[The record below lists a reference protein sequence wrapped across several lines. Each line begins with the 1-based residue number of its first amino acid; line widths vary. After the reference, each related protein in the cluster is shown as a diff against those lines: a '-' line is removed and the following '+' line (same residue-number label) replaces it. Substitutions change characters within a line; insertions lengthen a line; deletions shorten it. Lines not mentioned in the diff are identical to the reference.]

1 MVDGLNQALVL
12 GQLVPEQT
20 VEKEEKEESNL
31 LVREVQVPQEEG
43 WGEQVVLLQ
52 PVQAQLQERVVEGQ
66 ERVVEPGQ
74 KLAREFRVPE
84 LPQQLGQEGEEER
97 YLAVHLQKMEVGVS
111 HHYFLTGPLQQEQE
125 VELHQKP
132 AQGFQV

>member
-20 VEKEEKEESNL
+20 VEKEESNL

-66 ERVVEPGQ
+66 ERVVDPGQ

>member
-20 VEKEEKEESNL
+20 VEKEESNL

-97 YLAVHLQKMEVGVS
+97 YLEAHLQKMEVGVS
-111 HHYFLTGPLQQEQE
+111 HHYLLTGPLQQEQE

>member
-1 MVDGLNQALVL
+1 MVDVLNQALVL

-20 VEKEEKEESNL
+20 EETEESNL

-84 LPQQLGQEGEEER
+84 LPQQSGQEGEEER
-97 YLAVHLQKMEVGVS
+97 YLEVHLQKMEVGVS

>member
-20 VEKEEKEESNL
+20 VEKEESNL

-74 KLAREFRVPE
+74 KLAREFRMPE

-97 YLAVHLQKMEVGVS
+97 YLEAHLQKMEGGVS